1 MNNQKA
7 YNAWAA
13 IYDDNR
19 NKTRD
24 LDALITTQVLSN
36 YSFENVLEI
45 GCGTGKNTLWLAT
58 KAKELW
64 AMDFSKEML
73 AKLKK
78 KLGNYPLNLYEADIQ
93 KTWPIEYEQVDLAI
107 TNLVLE
113 HIQDLNFIFEE
124 AARVL
129 QTKGL
134 FFVSELHPIKQYL
147 GSKAR
152 FEQDRA
158 TQVLD
163 CYVHH
168 ISDYLEAAKAAG
180 FDCVD
185 LQEWFDDKNKNN
197 PPRLVS
203 FVFRINK
210 NKNS

>member
-7 YNAWAA
+7 YNSWAA
-13 IYDDNR
+13 IYDNNQ

-24 LDALITTQVLSN
+24 LDAVITPKVLSN

-45 GCGTGKNTLWLAT
+45 GCGTGKNTLWLV
-58 KAKELW
+58 KQAKEVW

-73 AKLKK
+73 AKLKS
-78 KLGNYPLNLYEADIQ
+78 KLGNYPLNLYETDIQ
-93 KTWPIEYEQVDLAI
+93 KPWPISNEQVDLAI

-124 AARVL
+124 VARVL
-129 QTKGL
+129 QVGGL

-152 FEQDRA
+152 FEEGGE
-158 TQVLD
+158 TQILD

-168 ISDYLEAAKAAG
+168 ISDYLESAKLAG
-180 FDCVD
+180 FECLD
-185 LQEWFDDKNKNN
+185 LQEWFDDNDKIN

-203 FVFRINK
+203 FTFRLK
-210 NKNS
+210 S

>member
-7 YNAWAA
+7 YNSWAA
-13 IYDDNR
+13 IYDNNQ

-24 LDALITTQVLSN
+24 LDAVITPKVLSN

-45 GCGTGKNTLWLAT
+45 GCGTGKNTLWLV
-58 KAKELW
+58 KQAKEVW

-73 AKLKK
+73 AKLKS
-78 KLGNYPLNLYEADIQ
+78 KLGNYPLNLYETDIQ
-93 KTWPIEYEQVDLAI
+93 KPWPIPNQQVDLAI

-124 AARVL
+124 VARVL
-129 QTKGL
+129 QVGGL

-152 FEQDRA
+152 FEEGGE

-168 ISDYLEAAKAAG
+168 ISDYLESAKLAG
-180 FDCVD
+180 FECLD
-185 LQEWFDDKNKNN
+185 LQEWFDDNDKIN

-203 FVFRINK
+203 FVFKLKR
-210 NKNS
+210 

>member
-13 IYDDNR
+13 IYDDNQ

-36 YSFENVLEI
+36 YSLENVLEI

-73 AKLKK
+73 AKLKT
-78 KLGNYPLNLYEADIQ
+78 KLGDYPLNLYEADIQ
-93 KTWPIEYEQVDLAI
+93 KTWPIEDQQVDLAI

-129 QTKGL
+129 QKEGL

-152 FEQDRA
+152 FEVDGA

-180 FDCVD
+180 FECVD
-185 LQEWFDDKNKNN
+185 LQEWFDDNNKKN

-203 FVFRINK
+203 FVFKINK
-210 NKNS
+210 K

>member
-7 YNAWAA
+7 YDAWAA
-13 IYDDNR
+13 IYDTNE

-24 LDALITTQVLSN
+24 LDAFITRKVLSN

-45 GCGTGKNTLWLAT
+45 GCGTGKNTSWLAER
-58 KAKELW
+58 AKEVW

-73 AKLKK
+73 AKLKA
-78 KLGNYPLNLYEADIQ
+78 KLGDYPLNLYETDIQ
-93 KTWPIEYEQVDLAI
+93 KPWPVQNQQVDLAI

-113 HIQDLNFIFEE
+113 HIQNLSFIFEQ

-129 QTKGL
+129 QVGGI
-134 FFVSELHPIKQYL
+134 FFVSELHPMKQYL

-152 FEQDRA
+152 FEQGEQ

-163 CYVHH
+163 CYIHH
-168 ISDYLEAAKAAG
+168 ISDYLEPARLAG
-180 FDCVD
+180 FECLD
-185 LQEWFDDKNKNN
+185 LQEWFDDKDKTN

-203 FVFRINK
+203 FVFK
-210 NKNS
+210 LKS